1 MLRLKKNQILHIA
14 FFELED
20 WEMDYLKSAL
30 PNVKLKLFRDKLV
43 NDNVKEIL
51 DCDAIGVFIYSKINK
66 EILDKLPNL
75 KLITTMSTGFDHVDV
90 DECITKGISVCNV
103 PTYGANTVAEHTFA
117 LILALSRKLV
127 ESIDRTRKGDFT
139 IEGIRG
145 FDIRN
150 KTLGIVGCGNIGE
163 HVVKI
168 ARGFDMDVIVFDVN
182 KDMQKAKAMGFKYVK
197 FDDLLAKSDIISLHA
212 PYNKYTHHMI
222 NNGNIQKIKKGAYLI
237 NTARG
242 SLVDTEALYNA
253 LNNGILAGAGLDVLE
268 EECTI
273 KEEKQLLSPEFKK
286 SCDIETVLAN
296 HMLMHMKNVI
306 MTPHNAFNSKEALI
320 RIMDVTAANIKAYM
334 KGDCINKIS

>member
-1 MLRLKKNQILHIA
+1 MKKSQISRIA
-14 FFELED
+14 FFELEE

-30 PNVKLKLFRDKLV
+30 PDVELKLFSDKLV
-43 NDNVKEIL
+43 IDNVKDIH
-51 DCDAIGVFIYSKINK
+51 DCDALGVFIYSKVSK
-66 EILDKLPNL
+66 EIIEKLPKL
-75 KLITTMSTGFDHVDV
+75 KLVTTMSTGFDHIDI
-90 DECITKGISVCNV
+90 DECITRGISVCNV

-139 IEGIRG
+139 IEGLRG
-145 FDIRN
+145 FDIRG

-163 HVVKI
+163 HVAKI

-182 KDMQKAKAMGFKYVK
+182 KDMQKAKEMGFRYVE
-197 FDDLLAKSDIISLHA
+197 FDELLAKSDIISLHA
-212 PYNKYTHHMI
+212 PYNKHTYHMI

-242 SLVDTEALYNA
+242 GLVDTEALYNA
-253 LNNGILAGAGLDVLE
+253 LKQGILAGAGLDVLE

-273 KEEKQLLSPEFKK
+273 KEEKELLSPEFKK

-306 MTPHNAFNSKEALI
+306 ITPHNAFNSREALT
-320 RIMDVTAANIKAYM
+320 RIMDVTSANVKAFIKG
-334 KGDCINKIS
+334 KRINEVR